1 MPRSLRLLLRKIPV
15 VKDTWF
21 SRDLPVLDAT
31 VALLDEGVD
40 SPEVRDIAQRSG
52 LEITDTARALEALN
66 GEYVALQMMM
76 GDPAGWFVRKVTSAA
91 RRAVGQWPTPEG
103 LVDALAEA
111 FGNAAEQEPDADRQ
125 SRLRQVGAFLSSTG
139 RGVATEVVS
148 QVILRSAGMG

>member
-1 MPRSLRLLLRKIPV
+1 M
-15 VKDTWF
+15 KDTWF

-31 VALLDEGVD
+31 VTLFSEGAGF
-40 SPEVRDIAQRSG
+40 PEVADIAERSG
-52 LEITDTARALEALN
+52 LEIAHVARALEALD
-66 GEYVALQMMM
+66 GEYVDLQMMM
-76 GDPAGWFVRKVTSAA
+76 GDPAAWFVRNVTSAA

-111 FGNAAEQEPDADRQ
+111 FGNAAEQEPDAEKK

-148 QVILRSAGMG
+148 KVILHSTGMG